1 MKELD
6 GGYGA
11 ILGDATHW
19 CRLPHVKDG
28 SPSTPLQTLPPD
40 FCNHLI
46 CRYARTS
53 YRALV
58 RFCLPL
64 VVAL

>member
-1 MKELD
+1 M
-6 GGYGA
+6 GQSSATQPTGA
-11 ILGDATHW
+11 DYRTI
-19 CRLPHVKDG
+19 KDG
-28 SPSTPLQTLPPD
+28 PSSTPLQTLPPD
-40 FCNHLI
+40 FCNHLMY
-46 CRYARTS
+46 RYARTS